1 MAPVLGYWD
10 ARGRAEPI
18 RILLTYAGVKFEDKR
33 YARSEEGKAEWN
45 KDKFSLGLDFP
56 NLPYYLDSDVKITQT
71 LAILR
76 LIARK
81 HKLEGSTD
89 AEQNKVAVLE
99 QQVLDYFTAFIT
111 FVHKQGSTEEEKAA
125 FLTELAGQLEALS
138 KFLGANNFAVG
149 SQFTYVDAWFYE
161 YIHHL
166 ETTEI
171 TKASVS
177 KYANLTSYLKRRAGP
192 IRLLLKYV
200 GANYVDRLYEYGT
213 ASGKADWASDKEKL
227 ASEMDFPNLPYL
239 IDGNVKISQASCLF
253 EITLAILRYL
263 ARKYKLNGDTEE
275 AKTRIDVLEQQLSDN
290 AVLVWTFLFKQGA
303 TEEDKATFLAS
314 LKKNLDGFSK
324 FLGNKPYVTGDS
336 LTVGDI
342 FLYENIR
349 FINAQE
355 FFKGEVSKNW
365 SNLGAFLKN
374 IESLP
379 QVSDYL
385 KEANAKPGVDFVDKR
400 YSKGADG
407 KGQEWLDE
415 KFTLGLDFPNIPY
428 LIDPAN
434 NVKITQSLAILR
446 YLARKYKL
454 EGETEEQKNRA
465 AVLEQQVYDL
475 NMNFFRT
482 IFSPDFEKNKAEY
495 LKTLP
500 DQLKAVSNFI
510 GSNQYSTGNSVTYV
524 DFWLYELLV
533 KLKVFSPDIFN
544 QFNVL
549 VSFVDRLESN
559 KNIAAWRKKKGP
571 QKFVGFGPFQVEY

>member
-1 MAPVLGYWD
+1 MSSQITVGYWD
-10 ARGRAEPI
+10 FRGLAEPI
-18 RILLTYAGVKFEDKR
+18 RNLLVF
-33 YARSEEGKAEWN
+33 
-45 KDKFSLGLDFP
+45 
-56 NLPYYLDSDVKITQT
+56 Q
-71 LAILR
+71 
-76 LIARK
+76 
-81 HKLEGSTD
+81 
-89 AEQNKVAVLE
+89 
-99 QQVLDYFTAFIT
+99 
-111 FVHKQGSTEEEKAA
+111 
-125 FLTELAGQLEALS
+125 
-138 KFLGANNFAVG
+138 
-149 SQFTYVDAWFYE
+149 
-161 YIHHL
+161 
-166 ETTEI
+166 
-171 TKASVS
+171 
-177 KYANLTSYLKRRAGP
+177 
-192 IRLLLKYV
+192 
-200 GANYVDRLYEYGT
+200 
-213 ASGKADWASDKEKL
+213 
-227 ASEMDFPNLPYL
+227 
-239 IDGNVKISQASCLF
+239 
-253 EITLAILRYL
+253 
-263 ARKYKLNGDTEE
+263 
-275 AKTRIDVLEQQLSDN
+275 
-290 AVLVWTFLFKQGA
+290 
-303 TEEDKATFLAS
+303 
-314 LKKNLDGFSK
+314 
-324 FLGNKPYVTGDS
+324 
-336 LTVGDI
+336 
-342 FLYENIR
+342 
-349 FINAQE
+349 
-355 FFKGEVSKNW
+355 
-365 SNLGAFLKN
+365 
-374 IESLP
+374 
-379 QVSDYL
+379 
-385 KEANAKPGVDFVDKR
+385 GVDFVDKR

-428 LIDPAN
+428 LIDSAN